1 MAFTIQFTLFYY
13 RWDAQYF
20 LHIADNGYTY
30 ENTFA
35 FFPIYPISVRAFA
48 EVIYWLQVDYSLIH
62 FTSALKLSAILV
74 NIGAF
79 VLSAVMLHELSR
91 KGKKHTMLGKTAP
104 GEGGVVKKNKQKWEN
119 FGSYEIFFIR

>member
-1 MAFTIQFTLFYY
+1 MAFSIQFTLFYY
-13 RWDAQYF
+13 RWDGQYF

-91 KGKKHTMLGKTAP
+91 KGKNIQIGQNCT
-104 GEGGVVKKNKQKWEN
+104 GEGD
-119 FGSYEIFFIR
+119 